1 MSTKDN
7 MSAAIELLNWYD
19 TNRRRMPWRASPGQ
33 KPNPYH
39 VWMSEVMLQQTTVA
53 TAGPYFKRFIA
64 RWPSVLDMARAELDE
79 VLLGWAGL
87 GYYAR
92 ARNLHK
98 CARVIIDKYGG
109 QFPDNEAE
117 LLKLPGVGRYTAA
130 AIAAIAFGRPAAVM
144 DVNVERVMARLY
156 SVSDPLPACKPILY
170 NHVSDMTPTFRPGDY
185 AQAVMDLGATV
196 CTVRKPKCDLCPW
209 TKRCRGKNIAEFI
222 PLKRSK
228 SKRQTRR
235 GIAFWITNPAG
246 AVLLRRRPEK
256 GLLGGMMEVPST
268 NWVEGALPDRKTAA
282 MEAPLQMANW
292 DEISGTV
299 KHTFSHFHLELN
311 VVTASV
317 DGVHAVPP
325 DCRWCQPREFE
336 KQALPTVMR
345 KVARLAVTNL

>member
-7 MSAAIELLNWYD
+7 MTAAIELLNWYD
-19 TNRRRMPWRASPGQ
+19 TNRRRMPWRASLGQ

-53 TAGPYFKRFIA
+53 TAGPYFKRFIT
-64 RWPSVLDMARAELDE
+64 RWPSVADMARAELDE

-98 CARVIIDKYGG
+98 CSRVIINQYGG
-109 QFPDNEAE
+109 RFPDQEAE
-117 LLKLPGVGRYTAA
+117 LLKLPGIGRYTAA
-130 AIAAIAFGRPAAVM
+130 AIAAIAFGKPAAVM

-156 SVSDPLPACKPILY
+156 SVSDPLPACKPTLY
-170 NHVSDMTPTFRPGDY
+170 NHVLDMTPTFRPGDY

-209 TKRCRGKNIAEFI
+209 TKRCQGKNIAEFI

-228 SKRQTRR
+228 PKRQTRR

-282 MEAPLQMANW
+282 MAAPLQMANW

-299 KHTFSHFHLELN
+299 RHTFSHFHLELN

-317 DGVHAVPP
+317 DEVHAAPQ

-336 KQALPTVMR
+336 EHALPSVMR
-345 KVARLAVTNL
+345 KVVRLATSNL